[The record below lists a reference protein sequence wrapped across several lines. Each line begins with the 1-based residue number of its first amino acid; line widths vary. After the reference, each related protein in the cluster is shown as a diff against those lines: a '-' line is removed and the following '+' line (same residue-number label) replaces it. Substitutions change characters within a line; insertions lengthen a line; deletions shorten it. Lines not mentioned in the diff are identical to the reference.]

1 MARIIFLGQPD
12 RYGRLGH
19 QSFSLITPLL
29 LAEYFNEFFA
39 PQGYAYFANKYNSV
53 IDYSL
58 SQWALKDIA
67 GESQFRFIQR
77 NSIDKHGNS
86 KFDFCSPADFG
97 EFCSIVRTEQK
108 SNLDFIILQLP
119 FDQFPGKL
127 VRRLSKP
134 MIADLQ
140 KIFSGILLP
149 KAGSSDKTVKNIVI
163 HVRRGDVSPER
174 HPHWYLPDS
183 FYERL
188 ILTIVSFAKVKV
200 SITIVTQGEFL
211 VNKSCTLEK
220 YFRDE
225 TVKVLTTSEAWINNC
240 EIESFGLMLNAD
252 VVIGGLSSFSILAS
266 LIKKGIHQIS
276 CVNKRRGEYPHP
288 VKVGTEIYVDDSDQQ
303 LLLKL
308 SNIIPLSFNA

>member
-1 MARIIFLGQPD
+1 MGQPD

-39 PQGYAYFANKYNSV
+39 PQGYAYFANKYNNV

-58 SQWALKDIA
+58 SQWALKDIT
-67 GESQFRFIQR
+67 GKCQFRFSQR

-97 EFCSIVRTEQK
+97 EFCSIVRSEQNSK
-108 SNLDFIILQLP
+108 LDFVILQLP

-127 VRRLSKP
+127 VRRLSKA
-134 MIADLQ
+134 MILDLH
-140 KIFSGILLP
+140 KIFSGILLT
-149 KAGSSDKTVKNIVI
+149 KGELSDKSVKNIVI
-163 HVRRGDVSPER
+163 HIRRGDVSPER

-188 ILTIVSFAKVKV
+188 ILNIVNFTKDKVT
-200 SITIVTQGEFL
+200 ITIVTQGEFV
-211 VNKSCTLEK
+211 VNMSSALEK
-220 YFRDE
+220 YFCDG
-225 TVKVLTTSEAWINNC
+225 TVKVFTTSEPWINNC
-240 EIESFGLMLNAD
+240 EIETFGLMLNAD
-252 VVIGGLSSFSILAS
+252 VLIGGLSSFSILAS

-276 CVNKRRGEYPHP
+276 CVNRGQGEYPHP
-288 VKVGTEIYVDDSDQQ
+288 VNVGTEIYVDDSDQQ
-303 LLLKL
+303 MLLKL
-308 SNIIPLSFNA
+308 SNSIPLSFNA